1 MIYQLHFFTNLVKEA
16 NSAKDHPPTTSLQ
29 TPRGPFLSLG
39 TVVMASRS
47 LMVPLGHGAGART
60 HLHWPSQGS
69 QGATGQP
76 QASGT
81 SLGPGQDMGPRVG
94 PAQQDSWPGR
104 TGLWRSWRPALLWHY
119 WGRCWWPPGAETGS
133 WATGWVGGGPRALTR
148 AFISNS
154 KEKTWGK
161 AWVLWESALAQ
172 ADIPRKAP
180 SPTRAEVCAP
190 LGCLLQPRG
199 YA

>member
-1 MIYQLHFFTNLVKEA
+1 
-16 NSAKDHPPTTSLQ
+16 
-29 TPRGPFLSLG
+29 
-39 TVVMASRS
+39 MASWR
-47 LMVPLGHGAGART
+47 LMAHRGHGAGARS
-60 HLHWPSQGS
+60 HHHWPSQGS

-81 SLGPGQDMGPRVG
+81 SLGPGQAMGQRVG
-94 PAQQDSWPGR
+94 PAQCNSWPGR
-104 TGLWRSWRPALLWHY
+104 TRLWRSWRPALLWHY
-119 WGRCWWPPGAETGS
+119 WSRCWWPPRAEMGS
-133 WATGWVGGGPRALTR
+133 WAMGRVRGGPRALTR
-148 AFISNS
+148 AFIHDS

-161 AWVLWESALAQ
+161 AWLLWEPALAQ

-199 YA
+199 YT